1 METQTRTEAL
11 LEVIERRL
19 AEISER
25 QHALA
30 AEKACLVEQ
39 MTPLRLGVASPDLAL
54 AYLRSKGIALRG
66 LGAAGAS
73 DRRPAQVVLRAVGPR
88 HPKVTPL
95 AAPRSETA

>member
-1 METQTRTEAL
+1 METPTRTEAL

-30 AEKACLVEQ
+30 VEKARLVEQ

-54 AYLRSKGIALRG
+54 ALLRAKGIALRG
-66 LGAAGAS
+66 LGAAGVS
-73 DRRPAQVVLRAVGPR
+73 DRRPTEVVLRAVGPR

-95 AAPRSETA
+95 TATRSETA